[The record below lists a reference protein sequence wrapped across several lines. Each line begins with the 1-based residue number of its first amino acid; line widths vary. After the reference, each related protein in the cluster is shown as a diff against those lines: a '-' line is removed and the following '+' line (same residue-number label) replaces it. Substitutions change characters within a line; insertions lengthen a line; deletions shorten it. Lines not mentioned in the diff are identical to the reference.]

1 MIKDAGLEVLPKV
14 IEEFREYACGLVL
27 VNVNTMIYDDH
38 LGSSVHDVLEELGF
52 ELDFVS
58 DDGES
63 ALYKIQEIP
72 PVSCWS
78 TTPIV

>member
-1 MIKDAGLEVLPKV
+1 MIKDAGLDVLPKV
-14 IEEFREYACGLVL
+14 IKEFREYACGLVL

-63 ALYKIQEIP
+63 ALYDSRNP
-72 PVSCWS
+72 ARACWS